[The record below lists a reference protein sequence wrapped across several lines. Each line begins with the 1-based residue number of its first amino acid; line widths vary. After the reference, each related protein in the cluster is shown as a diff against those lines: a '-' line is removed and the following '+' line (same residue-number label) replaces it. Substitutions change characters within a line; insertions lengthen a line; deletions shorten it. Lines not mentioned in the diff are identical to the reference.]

1 MKLYSYYRSS
11 AAYRVRIVL
20 NLKQVRYS
28 TESVHL
34 IRNGGEQHAAE
45 YLDINPQGLLPSL
58 DIAASNFNAVDP
70 EPKPQIITQSS
81 AIIEYLEEAFPQPAL
96 LPINLTQRA
105 YVRTLTQII
114 ACDMHPLNNLRVL
127 QYIEENFDCDG
138 PEKMT
143 WYHHWMEKGFTALET
158 LLTKKG
164 STHYCYNDQIT
175 LADAYL
181 IPQVYNALRFKLDM
195 TPYPAINRIYQHCI
209 QLPAFFDAA
218 PEQQPDVDR

>member
-28 TESVHL
+28 TEPVHL

-45 YLDINPQGLLPSL
+45 YQSVNPQGLLPSL
-58 DIAASNFNAVDP
+58 DIAVPNFNAVDS
-70 EPKPQIITQSS
+70 ESKPQIITQSG

-127 QYIEENFDCDG
+127 QYLEENFDCDG
-138 PEKMT
+138 TEKMT
-143 WYHHWMEKGFTALET
+143 WYHHWLEEGFAAFEA

-195 TPYPAINRIYQHCI
+195 APYPAINRIYQHCI
-209 QLPAFFDAA
+209 QLPAFLEAA
-218 PEQQPDVDR
+218 PEQQPDAGT

>member
-1 MKLYSYYRSS
+1 MKLYSYFRST

-20 NLKQVRYS
+20 NLKQISYTIVP
-28 TESVHL
+28 VHL
-34 IRNGGEQHAAE
+34 VRNGGEQHSVE
-45 YLDINPQGLLPSL
+45 YLHVNPQGLVPSL
-58 DIAASNFNAVDP
+58 DITAPNFDVVAP
-70 EPKPQIITQSS
+70 ESKPQIITQSG

-127 QYIEENFDCDG
+127 HYIEESFDCDG

-143 WYHHWMEKGFTALET
+143 WYHHWLTSGFTAIEA
-158 LLTKKG
+158 LLTSKG
-164 STHYCYNDQIT
+164 STHYCYDDQLT
-175 LADAYL
+175 VADAYL

-209 QLPAFFDAA
+209 QLPAFSDAA
-218 PEQQPDVDR
+218 PELQPDIDK

>member
-1 MKLYSYYRSS
+1 MKLYSYSRST

-20 NLKQVRYS
+20 NLKQISYTIVP
-28 TESVHL
+28 VHL
-34 IRNGGEQHAAE
+34 VRNGGEQHSVE
-45 YLDINPQGLLPSL
+45 YLNVNPQGLVPSL
-58 DIAASNFNAVDP
+58 DIAAPGS
-70 EPKPQIITQSS
+70 EPQIITQSG

-127 QYIEENFDCDG
+127 HYIEESFDCDG

-143 WYHHWMEKGFTALET
+143 WYHHWLTSGFAAIEAQ
-158 LLTKKG
+158 LTSKG
-164 STHYCYNDQIT
+164 STHYCYDDQLTI
-175 LADAYL
+175 ADAYL

-209 QLPAFFDAA
+209 QLPAFSDAA
-218 PEQQPDVDR
+218 PESQPDVDK